1 MSETPPQPPA
11 LSRESRIWI
20 FAGVFA
26 AILLVAAIA
35 LVLWQPGRADDTAQ
49 VTSIPTLT
57 VGPTTVAESM
67 GLSPVTF
74 NPEPLP
80 AGAALPAFAPTAGA
94 IDLPRRANVDT
105 NIPTRPRFEIEQ
117 YTIKQDD
124 TIFGIAA
131 QYNLDPDTIV
141 WGNPELADKLNRLT
155 PGTTINILPINGAL
169 RVVQDGDTLEK
180 IAKVFHGSVEE
191 IIAFAGNDLD
201 PENPEPKV
209 GQTIIIPNGWR
220 DNVVWTLPE
229 VPIATGAK
237 RTTSSVSRN
246 EPGSCAG
253 PFSGPIGGFNFVW
266 PANNHFLSGFNYSGS
281 HPGLDI
287 SAGLG
292 APIYAAE
299 TGVVVFSGGSLY
311 GYGNLVILDHGNG
324 WQTAYAHLSQINYG
338 CGQSISQGAV
348 LGLSG
353 STGNSSGPH
362 LHFEMRNA
370 EYGRVNPWNYLP

>member
-1 MSETPPQPPA
+1 MSDSSET
-11 LSRESRIWI
+11 SRDTRIWI
-20 FAGVFA
+20 LAGLFA
-26 AILLVAAIA
+26 AVLLITALG
-35 LVLWQPGRADDTAQ
+35 LVLWQPDVNQTADTTAT
-49 VTSIPTLT
+49 VPVIT
-57 VGPTTVAESM
+57 VGPTTIAESL

-80 AGAALPAFAPTAGA
+80 RGAALPDFSPTSSAME
-94 IDLPRRANVDT
+94 LPRRINADT
-105 NIPTRPRFEIEQ
+105 TIPTRPRFTIEQ
-117 YTIKQDD
+117 YTIQSGD
-124 TIFGIAA
+124 TVFGIAA
-131 QYNLDPDTIV
+131 QFNLDPDTIV
-141 WGNPELADKLNRLT
+141 WGNPALADKLNRLT

-201 PENPEPKV
+201 PENPEPRL

-229 VPIATGAK
+229 VPIATGAR
-237 RTTSSVSRN
+237 RTTGSVSRN

-253 PFSGPIGGFNFVW
+253 PFSGPTGGFNFVW
-266 PANNHFLSGFNYSGS
+266 PAANHYLSGFNYSGS
-281 HPGLDI
+281 HPGIDI
-287 SAGLG
+287 AAGLG

-311 GYGNLVILDHGNG
+311 GYGNLVIIDHGNG
-324 WQTAYAHLSQINYG
+324 WQTVYAHLSQINYG
-338 CGQSISQGAV
+338 CGQAISQGAM
-348 LGLSG
+348 LGLAG

-362 LHFEMRNA
+362 LHFEMRNVD
-370 EYGRVNPWNYLP
+370 YGRVNPWNYLP

>member
-1 MSETPPQPPA
+1 MSETPES
-11 LSRESRIWI
+11 SRDTRIWI
-20 FAGVFA
+20 IAGLFA
-26 AILLVAAIA
+26 AVLLITALG
-35 LVLWQPGRADDTAQ
+35 LVLWQPERDQAAVVTPTMALNTA
-49 VTSIPTLT
+49 
-57 VGPTTVAESM
+57 GPTTIAESL

-80 AGAALPAFAPTAGA
+80 SGAALPDFSPTAGA
-94 IDLPRRANVDT
+94 LELPRRINVDT
-105 NIPTRPRFEIEQ
+105 TIPTRPRFTIEQ
-117 YTIKQDD
+117 YTIQPGD

-131 QYNLDPDTIV
+131 QFNLDPDTIV

-180 IAKVFHGSVEE
+180 IAKVFHGSVAE
-191 IIAFAGNDLD
+191 IVAFAGNDID
-201 PENPEPKV
+201 PENPEPKL

-229 VPIATGAK
+229 VPISTGA
-237 RTTSSVSRN
+237 RRSTGTVSRN

-253 PFSGPIGGFNFVW
+253 PFSGPTGGFNFVW
-266 PANNHFLSGFNYSGS
+266 PANNHYLSGFNYSGS
-281 HPGLDI
+281 HPGIDVA
-287 SAGLG
+287 AGLG

-311 GYGNLVILDHGNG
+311 GYGNLVIIDHGNG

-338 CGQSISQGAV
+338 CGQAISQGAV
-348 LGLSG
+348 LGLAG

-362 LHFEMRNA
+362 LHFEMRNVD
-370 EYGRVNPWNYLP
+370 YGRVNPWNYLP